1 MIVEGLS
8 MGLGDNGKKNDF
20 LFWLVFEQKKQT
32 PILLQKRIKPAQ
44 Q

>member
-1 MIVEGLS
+1 
-8 MGLGDNGKKNDF
+8 

-44 Q
+44 QWDVVV